1 MPGEKNALSNI
12 ELMRTLDDA
21 WNAQDW
27 DMFEK
32 RHTADTAVFWPGQPE
47 PTRGRT
53 NHKNESV
60 EFFKTFPD
68 NHLINHPYKV
78 EISQGEWTCTVADFR
93 GTMLGPMKGPDGK
106 LIAPTN
112 KKFHIEFC
120 TVARWRNGE
129 IVEEKLFYD
138 LVGLLKQIGVM

>member
-1 MPGEKNALSNI
+1 LKSGIP
-12 ELMRTLDDA
+12 RTPLYFGPA
-21 WNAQDW
+21 RPSPQEGATITRRSPST
-27 DMFEK
+27 FSK
-32 RHTADTAVFWPGQPE
+32 R
-47 PTRGRT
+47 
-53 NHKNESV
+53 
-60 EFFKTFPD
+60 FPD

-78 EISQGEWTCTVADFR
+78 EIAQGEWTCTVADFA
-93 GTMLGPMKGPDGK
+93 GTMRGPMKGSDGK

-120 TVARWRNGE
+120 TVAHWKNGE

>member
-1 MPGEKNALSNI
+1 MAETNGMSNL
-12 ELMRTLDDA
+12 ELMRTLDDS

-27 DMFEK
+27 DTFEK
-32 RHTADTAVFWPGQPE
+32 RHAKDTVVFWPGQAD
-47 PTRGRT
+47 PTRSISKHRA
-53 NHKNESV
+53 ESI

-78 EISQGEWTCTVADFR
+78 EIAQGDWTCTVADFT
-93 GTMLGPMKGPDGK
+93 GTMTGPMKGSDGK
-106 LIAPTN
+106 IIPPTN
-112 KKFHIEFC
+112 KKFHVEFC
-120 TVARWRNGE
+120 TVAHWKDGE